1 MAADVFFV
9 NGIAFVLTVA
19 IIIKFETVEHTP
31 VPTDKSLVKDI
42 KRVLQVYNRAGFT
55 VRYVMMD
62 GEFENV
68 QELLPTIVCNTTAAK
83 EEW

>member
-9 NGIAFVLTVA
+9 DDIAFLLTVA
-19 IIIKFETVEHTP
+19 IILKFETVEHTP

-55 VRYVMMD
+55 VRYVMMNR
-62 GEFENV
+62 EFEKV
-68 QELLPTIVCNTTAAK
+68 KELLRTIVCYTTATK
-83 EEW
+83 K